1 MNYTVKMSEE
11 AEDNLKAVIE
21 YISIELK
28 MPHAAS
34 NLYYKIK
41 NLIQSL
47 ATMPERFKEY
57 DKEKDIEFLHCN
69 ICSSYQT
76 LEEGEFLVFYPQDA
90 HQPSLTPDNKLSV
103 KKVIVKVEI

>member
-1 MNYTVKMSEE
+1 MKLI
-11 AEDNLKAVIE
+11 EDMQIFNKVGVTD
-21 YISIELK
+21 Y
-28 MPHAAS
+28 S
-34 NLYYKIK
+34 NC
-41 NLIQSL
+41 
-47 ATMPERFKEY
+47 TTDKEY

>member
-57 DKEKDIEFLHCN
+57 DKEKYK
-69 ICSSYQT
+69 SYN
-76 LEEGEFLVFYPQDA
+76 LRMVSVDNYCIFYPLVIA
-90 HQPSLTPDNKLSV
+90 VWILSNFIECRKCLFMGV
-103 KKVIVKVEI
+103 SRIL